1 MFWSRRF
8 GRRLLVITAASV
20 AAAAIVPLAAASAS
34 QAATSPCPS
43 CGHNLIVNPGAETGK
58 GANSDTKVKVPGW
71 KQTGSFTATLYT
83 WSGGDVSPT
92 TTGPKHRG
100 KNYFYGGP
108 AAARSTGTQ
117 VIKVAARGIS
127 GGKVRYT
134 LSGWLGGFDGQ
145 GDHAVLS
152 VTFVNGKGKAIGT
165 GHIGPVTEAQRKGNS
180 EMLFRTHRGVVPA
193 GTRSIRVKLVMT
205 RTDGSDN
212 DGLADNLSLVL
223 KLR

>member
-1 MFWSRRF
+1 MFGSRA
-8 GRRLLVITAASV
+8 GRRLLLITAAS
-20 AAAAIVPLAAASAS
+20 ATAAAIVPVAAASAS
-34 QAATSPCPS
+34 GAAGNPCPS
-43 CGHNLIVNPGAETGK
+43 CGHNLIVNAGAEKGI

-92 TTGPKHRG
+92 SPGPKHRG

-117 VIKVAARGIS
+117 VIKVAAGGIS
-127 GGKVRYT
+127 GGKVHYT

-145 GDHAVLS
+145 GDHAVLTI
-152 VTFVNGKGKAIGT
+152 TFENGKGKAIRSA
-165 GHIGPVTEAQRKGNS
+165 HIGPVTEAQRKGTS
-180 EMLFRTHRGVVPA
+180 EMLLRSHSGVVPA
-193 GTRSIRVKLVMT
+193 ATRSIKVKLVMT

-223 KLR
+223 KLK

>member
-1 MFWSRRF
+1 MFGSRV
-8 GRRLLVITAASV
+8 GRRLLFITAASASAV
-20 AAAAIVPLAAASAS
+20 ALVPVAAASAT
-34 QAATSPCPS
+34 QAAANPCPS
-43 CGHNLIVNPGAETGK
+43 CGHNLIVNSGAEKGK

-92 TTGPKHRG
+92 TPGPKHRG

-108 AAARSTGTQ
+108 DAARSTGTQ
-117 VIKVAARGIS
+117 VIKVAAHGIS
-127 GGKVRYT
+127 SGKVRYT
-134 LSGWLGGFDGQ
+134 LSGWLGGFDSQ
-145 GDHAVLS
+145 GDHAVLTI
-152 VTFVNGKGKAIGT
+152 TFQNAKGKAVGS
-165 GHIGPVTEAQRKGNS
+165 GHIGPVTEKQRKGNS
-180 EMLFRTHRGVVPA
+180 EMLFRTHSGSVPA

-223 KLR
+223 KLK